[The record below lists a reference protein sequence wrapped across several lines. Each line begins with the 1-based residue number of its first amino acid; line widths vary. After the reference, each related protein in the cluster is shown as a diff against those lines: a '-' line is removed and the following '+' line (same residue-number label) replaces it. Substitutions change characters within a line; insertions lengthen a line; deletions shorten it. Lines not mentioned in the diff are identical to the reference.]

1 MSVRSQQQ
9 HQQQHQHQQQYQQ
22 HHAAVRF
29 TAALPAVAIFRPKG
43 DSAGVCSSSLFAEC
57 MKFAFSVKRL
67 GPFTPLGLY
76 TKAVAESSE
85 YLVILAIEPQGI
97 IDSENVRLR
106 SVDGERFALQLGDHI
121 VSVNNKVKEAGGR
134 DIENELQWATH
145 LQFLIDREEV
155 TCPIDAIT
163 ASKTVAGALIED
175 PGKVVRGVV
184 GGGQPGLNGNGAH
197 DDPWGYDPWDIRR
210 LEGAEN
216 NAPRKAPFASPQKD
230 PWVTWG
236 SDPWDIRRL
245 EGAENNAP
253 RKAPFASPQED
264 PWVTQK
270 KTTQNSITKEH
281 IYEHRSAAPRT
292 FPTTTQNTITKA
304 HIYRQHTVVR
314 EYDPSLEPQSGYLQL
329 CEGMLVNTCS
339 MTAAPGDKLNLH
351 SEYVYGH
358 VHGKKEMEGWFPT
371 AVLRQKR
378 RVVRNYDPS
387 LEPQPGY
394 LPLGEGMLVN
404 TYSMSETP
412 GDKLNQFR
420 EYVYGYVD
428 GRKEVEG
435 WFPTAVL
442 EQKTPGSLGDNNA
455 TEQTSYRGAVTPQL

>member
-1 MSVRSQQQ
+1 
-9 HQQQHQHQQQYQQ
+9 
-22 HHAAVRF
+22 
-29 TAALPAVAIFRPKG
+29 
-43 DSAGVCSSSLFAEC
+43 

-106 SVDGERFALQLGDHI
+106 SVDCERFALQLGDHI

-145 LQFLIDREEV
+145 LQFLIYREEV
-155 TCPIDAIT
+155 TCPIDAVT

-216 NAPRKAPFASPQKD
+216 NAPRKAPFASPQ
-230 PWVTWG
+230 
-236 SDPWDIRRL
+236 
-245 EGAENNAP
+245 
-253 RKAPFASPQED
+253 ED
-264 PWVTQK
+264 PWVTQR
-270 KTTQNSITKEH
+270 KTTQNNITKEH
-281 IYEHRSAAPRT
+281 IY
-292 FPTTTQNTITKA
+292 Q
-304 HIYRQHTVVR
+304 QHTVVR

-371 AVLRQKR
+371 AVLRQKL

-455 TEQTSYRGAVTPQL
+455 TEQTSYRGAVTPQFGG

>member
-1 MSVRSQQQ
+1 
-9 HQQQHQHQQQYQQ
+9 
-22 HHAAVRF
+22 
-29 TAALPAVAIFRPKG
+29 
-43 DSAGVCSSSLFAEC
+43 

-106 SVDGERFALQLGDHI
+106 SVGGERFALQLGDHI

-184 GGGQPGLNGNGAH
+184 GGGQPGLNGNGGH

-216 NAPRKAPFASPQKD
+216 NAPRKAPFAS
-230 PWVTWG
+230 
-236 SDPWDIRRL
+236 
-245 EGAENNAP
+245 A
-253 RKAPFASPQED
+253 QED

-270 KTTQNSITKEH
+270 KTTQNNITKEH
-281 IYEHRSAAPRT
+281 IYEHRSPARRT
-292 FPTTTQNTITKA
+292 RPTTTQNNITKA
-304 HIYRQHTVVR
+304 HIYQQHTVVR

-351 SEYVYGH
+351 REYVYGH

-371 AVLRQKR
+371 AVLRQKL

>member
-85 YLVILAIEPQGI
+85 YLVILAIEPHGI
-97 IDSENVRLR
+97 IDSENARLR
-106 SVDGERFALQLGDHI
+106 SVDCERFALQLGDHI

-145 LQFLIDREEV
+145 LQFSIYREEV
-155 TCPIDAIT
+155 TCPIDAVT

-216 NAPRKAPFASPQKD
+216 NAPRKAPFASPQ
-230 PWVTWG
+230 
-236 SDPWDIRRL
+236 
-245 EGAENNAP
+245 
-253 RKAPFASPQED
+253 ED

-270 KTTQNSITKEH
+270 KTTQNNITKEH
-281 IYEHRSAAPRT
+281 IYEHRSPARRT
-292 FPTTTQNTITKA
+292 RPTTTQNNITKA
-304 HIYRQHTVVR
+304 HIYQQHTVVR

-339 MTAAPGDKLNLH
+339 MTAAPGDKLNLYR
-351 SEYVYGH
+351 EYVYGH